1 VGCIAEPTTG
11 LDSRNQADVVAFL
24 RELANDGCNVVTTIH
39 SPSEAVF
46 RQFDH
51 VLLLVRHVGVGGGS
65 LAFAGSGADCDA
77 WFALLGSPRPP
88 HANPAEHALSCLD
101 AEYSS
106 LSLPSL
112 WGLRRMRKL
121 YQALPPLVG
130 ADAAAVADSITTLC
144 KNTAQLMPDGDGIER
159 ELADLGAFSTAVAQG
174 GGTYLA
180 FVNAMLAGLL
190 AADAADASMT
200 RSLSALGLS
209 SAAAAP
215 RTVGRLN
222 AMALRMESS
231 CLDSDVAQPALDAGS
246 ASRVKEARP
255 YATSG
260 WTQWRLLLRREFLM
274 LRHDRQQLATVA
286 AMSIII
292 PLFLGGMYWRIDQ
305 EQANFTNLVAALFLS
320 CLFAGV
326 LPLNTTM
333 MTFPQEQVIGACP
346 RYGCDQARPLTRALA
361 SETRVSERP
370 LQQRSLLCGQG
381 ALPVAH
387 TRRPERHRGDAH
399 LLHGGDLPSPARVC
413 QRRRLLHHSGHHR
426 GLELHRWAGIR
437 AHRARR
443 GLGSG
448 CIHAVR
454 PCVPLKWISQLACA
468 LTQRSLYS
476 LRCCS
481 GTDLVFGFLRDPRR
495 HPHAAH
501 LGVLHQ
507 LLPLLAG
514 HPRSQPLSRSAL

>member
-1 VGCIAEPTTG
+1 MRASFSARTFSAIIGQSGSGKTTLLNILSGRGGGMWRGSIACNGVQNVSSKALKHIASLVPQHDDMYDILTARETLSIYAALRGSTGTRVEYLLERLGLAYAADVRIGNALRPGLSGGQRKRLSVAIELLDSPSLLFADEPTTG

-51 VLLLVRHVGVGGGS
+51 VLLLVRHVGVGAGS

-101 AEYSS
+101 ADYSS

-121 YQALPPLVG
+121 YQALTPLVG
-130 ADAAAVADSITTLC
+130 ADSAAVADSITTLC
-144 KNTAQLMPDGDGIER
+144 KHYAQLTPDGDGI
-159 ELADLGAFSTAVAQG
+159 ELADLGAFSTAVSQG

-190 AADAADASMT
+190 AADAADASMA
-200 RSLSALGLS
+200 RSLSALGQS
-209 SAAAAP
+209 SAVAAP

-231 CLDSDVAQPALDAGS
+231 SSLDSAQPPLDAGS
-246 ASRVKEARP
+246 ASRVKDARP

-274 LRHDRQQLATVA
+274 LAHDRAQLATIA
-286 AMSIII
+286 GMSVII
-292 PLFLGGMYWRIDQ
+292 PLFLGGMYWRIDLT
-305 EQANFTNLVAALFLS
+305 QANFTNLVAALFLS

-333 MTFPQEQVIGACP
+333 MTFPQEQVIGVCP
-346 RYGCDQARPLTRALA
+346 RYGCQAARAY
-361 SETRVSERP
+361 
-370 LQQRSLLCGQG
+370 Q
-381 ALPVAH
+381 
-387 TRRPERHRGDAH
+387 
-399 LLHGGDLPSPARVC
+399 
-413 QRRRLLHHSGHHR
+413 
-426 GLELHRWAGIR
+426 
-437 AHRARR
+437 
-443 GLGSG
+443 
-448 CIHAVR
+448 
-454 PCVPLKWISQLACA
+454 
-468 LTQRSLYS
+468 
-476 LRCCS
+476 
-481 GTDLVFGFLRDPRR
+481 
-495 HPHAAH
+495 
-501 LGVLHQ
+501 
-507 LLPLLAG
+507 
-514 HPRSQPLSRSAL
+514 SAFQ